1 MKTANEYEIENK
13 TLHVISLTINFFMI
27 PSNILTYRSRLL
39 TMKVLK
45 QVKMHKDFK
54 GKGYNSKIN
63 LLNAVFW
70 GWPPYAKL
78 EYHKF
83 LLLRVRMG

>member
-1 MKTANEYEIENK
+1 
-13 TLHVISLTINFFMI
+13 
-27 PSNILTYRSRLL
+27 
-39 TMKVLK
+39 MKVLK

-63 LLNAVFW
+63 WLNAVFW